1 MKKFKYKI
9 YISMA
14 VVWMIIIF
22 INSSLEGDTSS
33 GLSASII
40 SFMVRVL
47 QILGDSS
54 SINNTISIVESD
66 GFHLFLRKTAHLVE
80 FAILG
85 ILFTASL
92 GYFNK
97 IRNLYMKRFSIAI
110 GLAIIYAATDEVH
123 QLFVAGRAGTVVDVL
138 IDALGA
144 ILGASCLVGIIH
156 LKRNK
161 MKKDKTD
168 DNVNRLPNLICPG
181 AQKAGT
187 TTLFN
192 LLKQHPDITGAEYK
206 EIQFFDK
213 YYHKGINWYMKMCRD
228 TSEHRYIM
236 DFTPGY
242 MTEEIY
248 IKRMKEV
255 LEDDVKFIIILR
267 NPADRMYSN
276 YLMNLRVGLEYET
289 DAIKA
294 FNRDYKSYLDGDKTA
309 KYFRHSMYAEQV
321 SQLKKMFSD
330 KNLKIVLFEDMIS
343 DTERVIMEILEYL
356 ELGIP
361 ETMDFSVWNNKADNT
376 QAHWL
381 IRFIRRVFRR
391 KTNILTSLLPYKL
404 NKYLKKIFIV
414 RGQKPAV
421 TEEVKKDPEVCGI
434 LTDRCLD
441 DIKKLEE
448 ILGRKLDIWIDK
460 YRRNSLK

>member
-1 MKKFKYKI
+1 MF
-9 YISMA
+9 
-14 VVWMIIIF
+14 VT
-22 INSSLEGDTSS
+22 G
-33 GLSASII
+33 
-40 SFMVRVL
+40 RV
-47 QILGDSS
+47 G
-54 SINNTISIVESD
+54 
-66 GFHLFLRKTAHLVE
+66 A
-80 FAILG
+80 
-85 ILFTASL
+85 
-92 GYFNK
+92 
-97 IRNLYMKRFSIAI
+97 
-110 GLAIIYAATDEVH
+110 
-123 QLFVAGRAGTVVDVL
+123 VVDVL

-144 ILGASCLVGIIH
+144 LFGVSYLVVIIY
-156 LKRNK
+156 LKRDK
-161 MKKDKTD
+161 MKKEKPSDIA
-168 DNVNRLPNLICPG
+168 NRLPNLICPG

-192 LLKQHPDITGAEYK
+192 LLKQHPDITDAEYK

-213 YYHKGINWYMKMCRD
+213 YYHKGINWYMKMCRG
-228 TSEHRYIM
+228 TSLHRYIM

-248 IKRMKEV
+248 IERMKEV

-309 KYFRHSMYAEQV
+309 KYFSHSMYAEQV

-343 DTERVIMEILEYL
+343 DTKRVINEILEYL
-356 ELGIP
+356 ELDIP
-361 ETMDFSVWNNKADNT
+361 RTMDFNVWNNKADNT

-381 IRFIRRVFRR
+381 IRFIRRVFGR
-391 KTNILTSLLPYKL
+391 KSNILTGLIPYKL

-414 RGQKPAV
+414 REHKPAV
-421 TEEVKKDPEVCGI
+421 VEEVKKDPEVCRV
-434 LTDRCLD
+434 LMDRCLD

-460 YRRNSLK
+460 YRGNSL